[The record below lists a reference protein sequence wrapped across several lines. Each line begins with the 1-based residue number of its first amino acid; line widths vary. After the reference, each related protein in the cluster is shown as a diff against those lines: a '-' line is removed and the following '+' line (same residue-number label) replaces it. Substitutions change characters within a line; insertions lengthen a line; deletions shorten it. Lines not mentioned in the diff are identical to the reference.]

1 MAVLVL
7 GTMTAAHAHV
17 RIETDADPDPGS
29 IVLVSFV
36 FDHGCDGE
44 PTTEFRV
51 RLPDGIA
58 DADVDPVED
67 GGWEARVVNGVL
79 TWSGGEPVP
88 DHQLHTFS
96 AEIALPN
103 QPGETLYF
111 PTIQRCGDAESAWIQ
126 VPGGDEERDDL
137 DAPAPS
143 VTLTDRPA
151 PQQPE
156 THDLED
162 ETPPPTPDEDEAEEP
177 TMEPVSTPVADA
189 EETGGWLPIAFG
201 LALAAAVIALVA
213 AAVKRSRA
221 P

>member
-1 MAVLVL
+1 MAVLVV
-7 GTMTAAHAHV
+7 GTMTAALAHV
-17 RIETDADPDPGS
+17 GIETDADPDPGR
-29 IVLVSFV
+29 IVPVSFV
-36 FDHGCDGE
+36 FDHGCNGE

-51 RLPDGIA
+51 LLPDGIT
-58 DADVDPVED
+58 DVDVDPVAE
-67 GGWEARVVNGVL
+67 GGWEARVADGVL

-88 DHQLHTFS
+88 DHQLHAFS

-126 VPGGDEERDDL
+126 VPGEGEEPGDL

-143 VTLTDRPA
+143 LTLTDRPA
-151 PQQPE
+151 PEEPA

-162 ETPPPTPDEDEAEEP
+162 ETPPPPADEDEEP
-177 TMEPVSTPVADA
+177 TMEPVATPVADA
-189 EETGGWLPIAFG
+189 EETRGWLPVVFG

-213 AAVKRSRA
+213 AAIKRSRV